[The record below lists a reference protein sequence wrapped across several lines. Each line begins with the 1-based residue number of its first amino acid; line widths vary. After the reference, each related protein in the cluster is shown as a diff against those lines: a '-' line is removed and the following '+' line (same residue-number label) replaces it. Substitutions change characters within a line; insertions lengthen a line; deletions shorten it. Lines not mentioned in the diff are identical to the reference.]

1 MIFCT
6 IFDEVGIDKENF
18 REVIVQKILCCTLIK
33 LKLFF
38 FFVLKKSCYYLKER
52 MNLTKLDSN
61 LPVAKQA
68 I

>member
-18 REVIVQKILCCTLIK
+18 REVIVQKILCCALIE

-38 FFVLKKSCYYLKER
+38 FRFKKELLLLRRTDE
-52 MNLTKLDSN
+52 SN
-61 LPVAKQA
+61 
-68 I
+68 